1 MRFSATH
8 GLVVAALLLGACSA
22 IADPADPAAAPAP
35 GTTAQGPGSPDGTTP
50 APAGAE
56 TPGIET
62 IDHFIFLV
70 QENRSFDH
78 YFGTYPGA
86 NGIPR
91 RADGSFKVCVPDK
104 FQGGKCVRPYVSRSF
119 DQNGG
124 PHEHDDSVRD
134 VNGGKMDGFIRSL
147 KPRKGFCWTEPDLP
161 YCDTFLGPQGQPDV
175 MSTLGRRTIPNYWR
189 YADRFTLHDRMFAP
203 VDSWTLPAHLFLV
216 SGWSAYCPDTT
227 DPMSCRTDINLS
239 EKTRRWDYG
248 EEPIYAWTDVTWLM
262 DEQGV
267 EWAYYVGNDSCWDD
281 PPCGPNT
288 RKGYETSYSRNPLP
302 GFTSF
307 WNGERAD
314 DIRDN
319 VLPVDRFRSQAKN
332 GTLPSVSWIAPTSN
346 VSDHPAGGST
356 TRTAMAYVTRLINT
370 AMQGPDWGST
380 AIFLVWDDW
389 GGFYDHLEPPRVD
402 NMGYGLRVPSLV
414 ISPYAKRGFVDS
426 RLYTFDSYLKL
437 IEDRFLGGERLDPAT
452 LSRPDGRKH
461 VRENIAKDLLN
472 SFDFTQEPLP
482 PLLLDPWPWKDRE
495 PFPSF

>member
-1 MRFSATH
+1 MVTAEPRTSRKRHLPADRLARMRFSATH
-8 GLVVAALLLGACSA
+8 GLVAAALVLARVLG
-22 IADPADPAAAPAP
+22 DRGTHRPDGRPAP
-35 GTTAQGPGSPDGTTP
+35 RHERRG
-50 APAGAE
+50 AGLAGRHDRRRRAE
-56 TPGIET
+56 AAGIET

-86 NGIPR
+86 KGIPR
-91 RADGSFKVCVPDK
+91 RADGSFRVCVPDK

-161 YCDTFLGPQGQPDV
+161 YCDNFLGPQGQPDV

-189 YADRFTLHDRMFAP
+189 YADRFTLQDRMFAP

-248 EEPIYAWTDVTWLM
+248 EEPMYAWTDVTWLM

-281 PPCGPNT
+281 PPCEPNT

-319 VLPVDRFRSQAKN
+319 VLP
-332 GTLPSVSWIAPTSN
+332 
-346 VSDHPAGGST
+346 
-356 TRTAMAYVTRLINT
+356 
-370 AMQGPDWGST
+370 
-380 AIFLVWDDW
+380 
-389 GGFYDHLEPPRVD
+389 
-402 NMGYGLRVPSLV
+402 
-414 ISPYAKRGFVDS
+414 
-426 RLYTFDSYLKL
+426 
-437 IEDRFLGGERLDPAT
+437 
-452 LSRPDGRKH
+452 
-461 VRENIAKDLLN
+461 
-472 SFDFTQEPLP
+472 
-482 PLLLDPWPWKDRE
+482 
-495 PFPSF
+495 